1 MSDEQLIEQILSGNK
16 ETFRLLVEKYQ
27 QQVIRI
33 AMGYVHSKED
43 AEDIVQEVFI
53 QVYRSLN
60 SFQGKSEFST
70 WLYRITMNT
79 SLNSLNK
86 RHKLFSGLAENLKNI
101 FNRSDDEKTAQQQMV
116 ESEMEQAIKKAIDQL
131 SDKQRMAFVLSRYED
146 LSQRKVAEIME
157 TTEGAVEQLL
167 QRAKK
172 NLQNKLNKLVGN

>member
-1 MSDEQLIEQILSGNK
+1 
-16 ETFRLLVEKYQ
+16 
-27 QQVIRI
+27 
-33 AMGYVHSKED
+33 
-43 AEDIVQEVFI
+43 
-53 QVYRSLN
+53 
-60 SFQGKSEFST
+60 
-70 WLYRITMNT
+70 
-79 SLNSLNK
+79 
-86 RHKLFSGLAENLKNI
+86 LFSGLAENLKNI